1 MYVSRRNYMTNKD
14 VTNAVPVSRLY
25 ITVTLLMCF
34 ENGRKTACKINR
46 IAFKEDK
53 FKALHSQQ

>member
-1 MYVSRRNYMTNKD
+1 MTNKD